1 MIYILR
7 SVHNNKQTEAG
18 WTTKKTENVIKSIR
32 SPIQTQ
38 TSLQKTHRIKQS
50 TTTKKTRPLIK
61 RIERESVIHK
71 VSIIYQIFVNMRAM
85 CYR

>member
-50 TTTKKTRPLIK
+50 TTTKKNPAAYKT
-61 RIERESVIHK
+61 
-71 VSIIYQIFVNMRAM
+71 NRARK
-85 CYR
+85 CNT